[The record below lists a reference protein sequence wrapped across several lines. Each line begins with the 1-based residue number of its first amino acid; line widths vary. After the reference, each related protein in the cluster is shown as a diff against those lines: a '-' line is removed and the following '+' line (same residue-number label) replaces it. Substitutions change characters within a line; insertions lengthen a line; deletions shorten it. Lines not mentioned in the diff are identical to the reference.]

1 MARKSLKAKEPVR
14 IRYKQLA
21 DGNKSIY
28 LDTYLNGKRH
38 YEFLKLYLVPERTA
52 IDRAQNE
59 QTIRAANA
67 IKSQRVI
74 SAAAGTAGLTPAQ
87 GDKVLV
93 QDWLLNY
100 PRTQAQKSNKL
111 RLLDAA
117 TARAL
122 QAYAGNNI
130 RLADIDRDFCTG
142 FIQYLT
148 NDYKGRRGILT
159 AASAHTYYGRFVC
172 ALNAAVRHGLISHNP
187 NEKLSS
193 SDKIKAPQAQRCYL
207 SQEELQRFIE
217 ALPTCEPRY
226 VGKMN
231 VTKQAFLFS
240 CFCGL
245 RISDIRALKWQNIT
259 TTRDGQTRIEIRMQK
274 TQELLYI
281 PLSQQALAYLPERGA
296 AADSDEVFCDLSN
309 SYQTISANISNIAAA
324 AGITKH
330 VTFHTARHTF
340 ATLLLTKG
348 ADLYTT
354 SKLLGH
360 ADISTTQIYAK
371 IVDAKKQEAVSL
383 LDNIFTN

>member
-111 RLLDAA
+111 RLQDAA
-117 TARAL
+117 TARSL
-122 QAYAGNNI
+122 QAYAGDNI

-148 NDYKGRRGILT
+148 NEYKGRRGILT

-217 ALPTCEPRY
+217 AQPTCEPRY

-259 TTRDGQTRIEIRMQK
+259 TTKDGQTRIEIRMQK

-281 PLSQQALAYLPERGA
+281 PLSQQALAYLPERGT

-309 SYQTISANISNIAAA
+309 SYQTISDNIRNIAAA

-383 LDNIFTN
+383 LDNIFNN